1 MNIVQATREFEAWLA
16 GSISVVQDQ
25 LTDKHSE
32 MAKDSIRFLRG
43 TFYRWTQL
51 FPVICRDAA
60 SSVSVLAV
68 GDLHIA
74 SFGTWR
80 DEFGRLIWGV
90 DDFDEAYPLPYT
102 NDLVRLGVSA
112 VIDTRAGDLTV
123 GVKNACD
130 VILDGYSE
138 SLKVGGRAFVLE
150 ERHKWLRGI
159 ALDHLDS
166 PRDFWK
172 KMDALPTLRTEVPA
186 AARKA
191 LEQMLPK
198 PRVPYRIVRRVAGT
212 GSLGHPRYVAVFE
225 WKGGQIAIEGK
236 EAAPS
241 ACAWARPGAN
251 NTIYYEKALESAVRC
266 PDPFVR
272 LTGRWL
278 IHQLSPDASPIEIE
292 TMNGQE
298 NQDKLL
304 HAMAWEVANIHL
316 GTQRAVSRI
325 QHDLR
330 KRPANWLRSAVKDM
344 ANKTIEDWREWKR
357 SRKSQR

>member
-1 MNIVQATREFEAWLA
+1 MNVVQATREFEAWL
-16 GSISVVQDQ
+16 GQHISSVRDQ
-25 LTDKHSE
+25 LTEKHSQ
-32 MAKDSIRFLRG
+32 MAKDSIPFLRG

-51 FPVICRDAA
+51 FPEICRDAA
-60 SSVSVLAV
+60 NAVSVLAI

-80 DEFGRLIWGV
+80 DQFGRLIWGV
-90 DDFDEAYPLPYT
+90 HDFDESYPLPYT
-102 NDLVRLGVSA
+102 NDLVRLAVSA

-130 VILDGYSE
+130 VILDGYRE

-150 ERHKWLRGI
+150 ERNKWLRAI

-172 KMDALPTLRTEVPA
+172 KIDALPTLRTETPA
-186 AARKA
+186 AARRA
-191 LEQMLPK
+191 LDQMLPK
-198 PRVPYRIVRRVAGT
+198 PKAPYRIARRVAGT

-225 WKGGQIAIEGK
+225 WRGGQLAMEAK
-236 EAAPS
+236 QAAPS
-241 ACAWARPGAN
+241 ACAWARPRGN
-251 NTIYYEKALESAVRC
+251 NEIYYEKMLQCAVRC

-278 IHQLSPDASPIEIE
+278 VHQLSPDASPIEIE

-304 HAMAWEVANIHL
+304 HAMAWEAANVHL
-316 GTQRAVSRI
+316 GTPQAVRRI
-325 QHDLR
+325 QNDLR

-344 ANKTIEDWREWKR
+344 TQKTIEDWKQWKLSYKAR
-357 SRKSQR
+357 R